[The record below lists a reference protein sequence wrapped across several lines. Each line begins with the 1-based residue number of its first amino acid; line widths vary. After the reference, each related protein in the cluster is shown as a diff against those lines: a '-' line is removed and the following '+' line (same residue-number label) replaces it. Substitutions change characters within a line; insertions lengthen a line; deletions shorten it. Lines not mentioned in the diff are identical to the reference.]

1 VTADRSLIARYLR
14 QRAELGEREL
24 FLDGLTALEAVTLLS
39 GQPERSEGRQSQRIA
54 APAQQLAVPSV
65 SPPARA
71 AQPASP
77 QLIVVR
83 QQVES
88 CNACGLHH
96 DGSTVVFGEGN
107 PAAEVVIVG
116 EAPGAEEERTG
127 RPFVGPAGKLL
138 DLLLMTAGFARDSVF
153 ICNVLKFRPPGNRDP
168 LPTEVM
174 HCSVHLRAQLDA
186 IRPRVLVT
194 VGNFAARALL
204 GTEAGVTKLRRQ
216 IHEYNGIPLIA
227 TFHPAFLLRSPQWTR
242 SAWQDFQMIRRV
254 LDEQE

>member
-24 FLDGLTALEAVTLLS
+24 FLDGLTAHEAVTLLS
-39 GQPERSEGRQSQRIA
+39 GPRIT
-54 APAQQLAVPSV
+54 APVQKLDTPAVPPLV
-65 SPPARA
+65 SPPA
-71 AQPASP
+71 QPARASTP

-88 CNACGLHH
+88 CNACALHH

-216 IHEYNGIPLIA
+216 VHKYNGIPLLA
-227 TFHPAFLLRSPQWTR
+227 TYHPAFLLRSPQWTR
-242 SAWQDFQMIRRV
+242 AAWQDFQMIRRV
-254 LDEQE
+254 LDEQA

>member
-1 VTADRSLIARYLR
+1 MTVDRSLIARYLR

-24 FLDGLTALEAVTLLS
+24 FLDGLTAIEALRLLN
-39 GQPERSEGRQSQRIA
+39 GQPVTS
-54 APAQQLAVPSV
+54 
-65 SPPARA
+65 
-71 AQPASP
+71 AQPAQASKPAVAATTQQEAAPPAQRVRTSSP
-77 QLIVVR
+77 QLTVV
-83 QQVES
+83 QEQVQS

-96 DGSTVVFGEGN
+96 DNGTLVFGDGN
-107 PAAEVVIVG
+107 ASAEVVIVG

-127 RPFVGPAGKLL
+127 VPFVGAAGKLL
-138 DLLLMTAGFARDSVF
+138 DLLLMTAGFTRESVY

-216 IHEYNGIPLIA
+216 IHEYNGIPLVA
-227 TFHPAFLLRSPQWTR
+227 TYHPAFLLRSPQWTR
-242 SAWQDFQMIRRV
+242 AAWQDFQMIRRV
-254 LDEQE
+254 LDEQA